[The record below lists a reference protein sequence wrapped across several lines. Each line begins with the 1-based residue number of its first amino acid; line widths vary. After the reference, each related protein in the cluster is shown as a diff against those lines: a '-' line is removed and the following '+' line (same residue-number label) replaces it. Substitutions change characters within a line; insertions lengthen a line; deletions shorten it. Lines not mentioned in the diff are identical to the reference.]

1 MKELRVQIQPLSQR
15 LNGHSVGLAAVLLLG
30 AILRFWQL
38 DAKPLWLDEIITAI
52 FSLGH
57 SQADLP
63 LGVAFSVS
71 QLKQIFTLN
80 PGVSCAQIAQ
90 TVSTE
95 SVHPPLF
102 FCLLYRWISWLNP
115 NSENWIW
122 ALRSLSALMGVG
134 AIASVYWLNRVA
146 FSAKAGLMA
155 AAVMAVSPFAVY
167 LSQEARQYTL
177 PMLLISL
184 ALAGLVQMQQDLHP
198 GRRLRLAV
206 WLGWVAVNSL
216 GLYIHYFFALALVAQ
231 VMALGGWM
239 LWQRHNISP
248 RGWAAMGL
256 AIAGIILS
264 YLPWL
269 TVLLGHLNRPET
281 TWLSSQETNWE
292 SRIAPIYQAIAGW
305 VVMVIT
311 LPVEDQQEYVVFPS
325 AALMLI
331 FVGWLVWQVSQ
342 GFKKAWSQ
350 VEIRPSLLLLAGFT
364 LSVLVQFFAIVYI
377 LNKDITVVPRYNFVY
392 YPSVCALL
400 GVALVHLPF
409 RKVALPVLLVGILS
423 SALVVNDL
431 AFHKAYYPSRIARD
445 MYVEPETPL
454 VLTTTYTSLQEI
466 ALGLSFGLELS
477 EYFPDRPDESLGF
490 AFVDRTEGFDQAW
503 KQLAQAAP
511 DFPLPLNMWVIAA
524 PGMRTRHYP
533 PRLQITH
540 VGKGDRPSRIFCTV
554 DPEEFGRIGFPY
566 QFYRCQ

>member
-1 MKELRVQIQPLSQR
+1 MKGLRVQIQQLSR
-15 LNGHSVGLAAVLLLG
+15 LDWHYVGLAAVLLLG
-30 AILRFWQL
+30 TVLRFWQL
-38 DAKPLWLDEIITAI
+38 DAKPLWLDEVITAI

-80 PGVSCAQIAQ
+80 SGVSCAQIAQ

-122 ALRSLSALMGVG
+122 ALRSLSASMGVG

-146 FSAKAGLMA
+146 FSASAGLMA

-177 PMLLISL
+177 PMLLILL
-184 ALAGLVQMQQDLHP
+184 ALTGLVQMQQDLHP
-198 GRRLRLAV
+198 VRRLRPAV
-206 WLGWVAVNSL
+206 WLGWVAINSL
-216 GLYIHYFFALALVAQ
+216 GLYIHYFFALVLVAQ
-231 VMALGGWM
+231 IMALGGWM
-239 LWQRHNISP
+239 LWQRSSL
-248 RGWAAMGL
+248 RRWAAVGM

-269 TVLLGHLNRPET
+269 TILLGHFSRPET
-281 TWLSSQETNWE
+281 TWLSSQEANWE
-292 SRIAPIYQAIAGW
+292 SRIAPIYQTIAGW

-311 LPVEDQQEYVVFPS
+311 LPVEDQPEQIVIPS

-331 FVGWLVWQVSQ
+331 FVVWLVWQVRR
-342 GFKKAWSQ
+342 GFKRAWSQ

-392 YPSVCALL
+392 YPGVCALL

-409 RKVALPVLLVGILS
+409 RIGLPVLLVGILS

-454 VLTTTYTSLQEI
+454 VLATSYTSIQEI

-477 EYFPDRPDESLGF
+477 EYFPDRPNESLGF
-490 AFVDRTEGFDQAW
+490 ALIDRTDGFDQAW
-503 KQLAQAAP
+503 SQLSRVAP
-511 DFPLPLNMWVIAA
+511 DFPLPFNLWVIAA
-524 PGMRTRHYP
+524 PGMRTNDYP
-533 PRLQITH
+533 LRLQMTH
-540 VGKGDRPSRIFCTV
+540 VGDGDRPSKISCTV

-566 QFYRCQ
+566 QFYRCR